1 MALSAKDF
9 DYQLDPRLI
18 AQQPLPQRDQSRLL
32 VLRRGDGAR
41 SHHAF
46 ADLPGILRRGDLL
59 VVNDTRVV
67 PARFFCRRLTGAC
80 IEGLFLRELGR
91 GLWQALLKKGYRCR
105 PEEELELIGAPDTR
119 LKLLESFGDGRWTMS
134 VSPPRDAVEVLAA
147 AGRAPLPPY
156 IRRDADA
163 ADDRADRQRYQTVYA
178 ERAGAVAAPTAGL
191 HFTPELLERL
201 AEAGIER
208 TAVTLHVGLGTFRPV
223 QGDELAEHVMHEEWY
238 DLPAAAAAAVNAARN
253 EHRRVVAVGT
263 TSVRVLETAARSGG
277 VRQSS
282 DWTDLFL
289 YPPAEFFVT
298 DALLTNFHLPR
309 STLLMLA
316 AAFCSPGGTE
326 GLAMLLDAYAE
337 AQQMGYRFYSYGDAM
352 LIL

>member
-1 MALSAKDF
+1 MA
-9 DYQLDPRLI
+9 
-18 AQQPLPQRDQSRLL
+18 
-32 VLRRGDGAR
+32 
-41 SHHAF
+41 
-46 ADLPGILRRGDLL
+46 
-59 VVNDTRVV
+59 
-67 PARFFCRRLTGAC
+67 
-80 IEGLFLRELGR
+80 
-91 GLWQALLKKGYRCR
+91 
-105 PEEELELIGAPDTR
+105 
-119 LKLLESFGDGRWTMS
+119 

-191 HFTPELLERL
+191 HFTAALLDRL

-208 TAVTLHVGLGTFRPV
+208 TAVTLHVGLGTFRTV
-223 QGDELAEHVMHEEWY
+223 KSDDLAEHVMHEEWY